1 MLLAIVIAIVVI
13 ALVAALVVGVVRRRR
28 RNDPYRRST
37 TGRYL
42 DRVAAQARAEGGKH
56 AQSDGYEKIP
66 ASARYPGGGGPGGG

>member
-13 ALVAALVVGVVRRRR
+13 ALVVGVVRRRR

-66 ASARYPGGGGPGGG
+66 ASVRYPGGGGPGGG